1 MNKENKRKFLVILIS
16 PSGGGKTAIFTKILE
31 ENSEIKYSIS
41 YTTREARN
49 NEIDGV
55 HYNFVSEQ
63 KFLEMKDSGD
73 FLESAIVHGYW
84 YGTSK
89 SYINNVLKNN
99 HIIMD
104 IDVQGAKQIMNSGVD
119 NVTIFILPPSRE
131 VWLERLKGRGTDSDE
146 VIQVR
151 LESAKKEI
159 QEIRDFQ
166 YLVINDYIDK
176 AVNDIET
183 IIRAEENRIER
194 YINIED
200 YYGG

>member
-1 MNKENKRKFLVILIS
+1 MSKDNKRKFLVILIS
-16 PSGGGKTAIFTKILE
+16 PSGGGKTAIFTKILA
-31 ENSEIKYSIS
+31 ENSEMKYSIS
-41 YTTREARN
+41 YTTREARK

-55 HYNFVSEQ
+55 HYNFVSEET
-63 KFLEMKDSGD
+63 FLKMKGSGD

-89 SYINNVLKNN
+89 SYINNVLKSN

-104 IDVQGAKQIMNSGVD
+104 IDVQGAKQIMNSDVD
-119 NVTIFILPPSRE
+119 NVTVFILPPSRE

-146 VIQVR
+146 VIKVR
-151 LESAKKEI
+151 LESAEKEI

-166 YLVINDYIDK
+166 YLVINNDLDK

>member
-1 MNKENKRKFLVILIS
+1 MGSDNKRKFLIILIS
-16 PSGGGKTAIFTKILE
+16 PSGGGKTAIFTKILA
-31 ENSEIKYSIS
+31 ENSEIKYSVS
-41 YTTREARN
+41 YTTRQARS

-55 HYNFVSEQ
+55 HYNFISED
-63 KFLEMKDSGD
+63 KFQEMKNSDD

-104 IDVQGAKQIMNSGVD
+104 IDVQGAKQIMNSDVD
-119 NVTIFILPPSRE
+119 HITVFILPPSRE
-131 VWLERLKGRGTDSDE
+131 VWLERLNGRGTDSDE

-151 LESAKKEI
+151 LETAKKEI
-159 QEIRDFQ
+159 KEIRDFQ
-166 YLVINDYIDK
+166 YLVINDDLDQ
-176 AVNDIET
+176 AVNEIET
-183 IIRAEENRIER
+183 IIKAEENKIER

>member
-1 MNKENKRKFLVILIS
+1 MRSDNKRNFLIILIS
-16 PSGGGKTAIFTKILE
+16 PSGGGKTAIFTKILA
-31 ENSEIKYSIS
+31 ENSEIKYSVS
-41 YTTREARN
+41 YTTRKARI

-55 HYNFVSEQ
+55 HYNFISEE
-63 KFLEMKDSGD
+63 KFLEMRNSGD
-73 FLESAIVHGYW
+73 FLESAIVHGFW

-89 SYINNVLKNN
+89 SYINKVLKKN

-104 IDVQGAKQIMNSGVD
+104 VDVQGAKQIMNSDVD
-119 NVTIFILPPSRE
+119 HITVFILPPSRE

-146 VIQVR
+146 VIHVR
-151 LESAKKEI
+151 VKTAEKEI

-166 YLVINDYIDK
+166 YLIINDDLDK

-183 IIRAEENRIER
+183 IIKAEENKIER
-194 YINIED
+194 YINIEE

>member
-1 MNKENKRKFLVILIS
+1 MGSNNKRKFLIILIS
-16 PSGGGKTAIFTKILE
+16 PSGGGKTAIFTKILA
-31 ENSEIKYSIS
+31 ENDDIKYSVS
-41 YTTREARN
+41 YTTRKARI

-55 HYNFVSEQ
+55 HYNFISEE
-63 KFLEMKDSGD
+63 KFLKMRNSGD
-73 FLESAIVHGYW
+73 FLESAIVHGFW

-89 SYINNVLKNN
+89 SYINKVLNKN

-104 IDVQGAKQIMNSGVD
+104 VDVQGAKQIMNSDVD
-119 NVTIFILPPSRE
+119 HITVFILPPSRE

-151 LESAKKEI
+151 LKSAEKEI

-166 YLVINDYIDK
+166 YLIINDDLDK

-183 IIRAEENRIER
+183 IIKAEENKIKR
-194 YINIED
+194 YINIEN

>member
-1 MNKENKRKFLVILIS
+1 MGSDNKRKFLIILIS
-16 PSGGGKTAIFTKILE
+16 PSGGGKTAIFTKILA

-41 YTTREARN
+41 YTTREARS
-49 NEIDGV
+49 NEINGV
-55 HYNFVSEQ
+55 HYNFISEDI
-63 KFLEMKDSGD
+63 FLEMKESGD
-73 FLESAIVHGYW
+73 FLESAVVHGYW

-89 SYINNVLKNN
+89 SYINNVLKSN

-104 IDVQGAKQIMNSGVD
+104 IDVQGAKQIMKSDVD
-119 NVTIFILPPSRE
+119 QVTVFILPPSRE
-131 VWLERLKGRGTDSDE
+131 VWLERLQGRGTDSDD
-146 VIQVR
+146 VIKVR
-151 LESAKKEI
+151 LGSAEKEI

-166 YLVINDYIDK
+166 YLIINDELDK

-183 IIRAEENRIER
+183 IIKAEENRIER

>member
-1 MNKENKRKFLVILIS
+1 MNKDNKRKFLVILIS
-16 PSGGGKTAIFTKILE
+16 PSGGGKTAIFTKLLA

-41 YTTREARN
+41 YTTREARS
-49 NEIDGV
+49 NELDGV
-55 HYNFVSEQ
+55 HYNFVSE
-63 KFLEMKDSGD
+63 KTFLEMKDSGD

-89 SYINNVLKNN
+89 SYINNVLESN

-104 IDVQGAKQIMNSGVD
+104 IDVQGAKQIMNSDVD
-119 NVTIFILPPSRE
+119 HITVFILPPSRK

-166 YLVINDYIDK
+166 YLVINDDLDQ

-183 IIRAEENRIER
+183 IIRAEENRIKR

>member
-166 YLVINDYIDK
+166 YLVINDDIDK

>member
-1 MNKENKRKFLVILIS
+1 LSKDNKRKFLVILIS
-16 PSGGGKTAIFTKILE
+16 PSGGGKTAIFTKILAD
-31 ENSEIKYSIS
+31 NSEIKYSIS
-41 YTTREARN
+41 YTTRKARS

-55 HYNFVSEQ
+55 HYNFISEE
-63 KFLEMKDSGD
+63 KFLEMKESGD

-89 SYINNVLKNN
+89 SYINSVLQKN

-104 IDVQGAKQIMNSGVD
+104 IDVQGAKQIMKSD
-119 NVTIFILPPSRE
+119 ADYVTIFILPPSRE
-131 VWLERLKGRGTDSDE
+131 VWLERLNGRGTDSDD
-146 VIQVR
+146 VIRVR
-151 LESAKKEI
+151 LESAEKEI
-159 QEIRDFQ
+159 QDIRDFQ
-166 YLVINDYIDK
+166 YLVINDDLDK

-183 IIRAEENRIER
+183 IIKAEENRIER

>member
-1 MNKENKRKFLVILIS
+1 MSKENKRKFIVILIS
-16 PSGGGKTAIFTKILE
+16 PSGGGKTAIFTKILA

-41 YTTREARN
+41 YTTREARS
-49 NEIDGV
+49 NEINGV
-55 HYNFVSEQ
+55 HYNFISEED
-63 KFLEMKDSGD
+63 FLEMKGSGD
-73 FLESAIVHGYW
+73 FLESAVVHGYW

-89 SYINNVLKNN
+89 SYINNALKDN

-104 IDVQGAKQIMNSGVD
+104 IDVQGAKQIMKSDVNH
-119 NVTIFILPPSRE
+119 VTVFILPPSRE

-146 VIQVR
+146 VIKVR
-151 LESAKKEI
+151 LESAEKEI

-166 YLVINDYIDK
+166 YLVINDDINK

-183 IIRAEENRIER
+183 IIKAEENRIER